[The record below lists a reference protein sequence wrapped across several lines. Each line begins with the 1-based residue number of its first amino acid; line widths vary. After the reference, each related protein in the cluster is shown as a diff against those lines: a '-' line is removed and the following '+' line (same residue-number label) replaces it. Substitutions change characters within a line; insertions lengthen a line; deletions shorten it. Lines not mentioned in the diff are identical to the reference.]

1 MVFSYMMLFQVKSSS
16 ESIHWTE
23 IYVIVAVSTAFIE
36 EVRTVSKHQV
46 HLTSFVSFPIN
57 S

>member
-1 MVFSYMMLFQVKSSS
+1 MMLFQVKSSS